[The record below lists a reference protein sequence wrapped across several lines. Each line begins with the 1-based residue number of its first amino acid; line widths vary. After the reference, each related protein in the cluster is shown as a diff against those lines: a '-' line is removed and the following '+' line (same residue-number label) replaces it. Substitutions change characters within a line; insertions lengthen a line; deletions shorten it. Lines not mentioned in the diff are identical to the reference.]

1 MGLSTAF
8 ALCALRLPTQFLRAA
23 GDLALI
29 YEATNAAAMRVMPR
43 EWISDPAS
51 AVAKAEAQ

>member
-8 ALCALRLPTQFLRAA
+8 VSVLYASRRFCALPECST
-23 GDLALI
+23 DL